1 MKKPPPIERIF
12 TPRPLTLGALL
23 EDLPQLANA
32 GPATWI
38 TPVELPM
45 RGLFGADV
53 SAPRAPTREAPP
65 PPAPEPVVA
74 EAPRAPSLVPEPP
87 PPAGPTP
94 EEIEAMV
101 AERCQIAEAE
111 AVAVAEAKVQA
122 ILDGYADAIARLEH
136 ATSEMTR
143 TQLDTVVSLAM
154 VVVRE
159 LVHRTLRVDPTLLAE
174 QLESALASAG
184 GETRLRVRIGPT
196 DRAVLEARRPELF
209 ASVMEVVEDDTLGF
223 GGCVVETPR
232 HVIDASIET
241 RLGAIAES
249 LRANLAD
256 VDLVGAPT
264 ERPSI
269 VPSHAPADGLDEAE
283 PRRSLSPRPS
293 LVPPPRGGPLGSAA

>member
-23 EDLPQLANA
+23 EELPQLAKSE
-32 GPATWI
+32 PAAWI
-38 TPVELPM
+38 TPIEQPM

-53 SAPRAPTREAPP
+53 SQPRSAAQAPVPEQT
-65 PPAPEPVVA
+65 PEPVVA
-74 EAPRAPSLVPEPP
+74 EAPRAPSIAAAPP
-87 PPAGPTP
+87 PPAGPTL
-94 EEIEAMV
+94 EEIEVMV
-101 AERCQIAEAE
+101 AERCQLAEAE

-136 ATSEMTR
+136 ATTEMTR

-209 ASVMEVVEDDTLGF
+209 GSVMEVVEDDTLGF
-223 GGCVVETPR
+223 GGCIVETPR

-256 VDLVGAPT
+256 VELVGAPT

-269 VPSHAPADGLDEAE
+269 IPSLAPASTLDEAE

-293 LVPPPRGGPLGSAA
+293 LVPPPRGGPIGSAA